1 MAHKPS
7 LKALTAAAL
16 AVPGMADAQVQTDYL
31 FAHYSEGDLPASS
44 SASGT
49 ENERYAIDTH
59 SLRMAK
65 PQRNSTWLGTL
76 TYESMSG
83 ASPWWVQPDANGDPV
98 QVMSGASISEERIVL
113 QASYAYEGAQ
123 GMDWVGSLGYSDEDD
138 YQAVSGGL
146 ELIKAAQHPGL
157 VYSGGL
163 QFSSDQ
169 LNPVRG
175 ASSQNVIDSA
185 SKDTLNAFA
194 GISWDASDSTAV
206 QLAASL
212 TWHDGYLSDPYK
224 RVFLIDQANT
234 VPDSRPNKR
243 MLWSINSKL
252 RHYLGSIKTAL
263 RADYRYFFDDWGIRA
278 HTVKLSSNTP
288 FASGWSL
295 QPSVRWSSQSQ
306 ADFYAVYFDSA
317 PANGLQSS
325 DYRLSPFGALSAR
338 LDVSKEFSQA
348 KVGVGLEWYEAD
360 ASYALE
366 SVALE
371 NPGLIDYMI
380 VNVRVTWVFG
390 DAG

>member
-16 AVPGMADAQVQTDYL
+16 AVPGIADAQVQTDYL
-31 FAHYSEGDLPASS
+31 FAHYSEGDLPAQS

-49 ENERYAIDTH
+49 DNERYTIDTH
-59 SLRMAK
+59 SLRIAK
-65 PQRNSTWLGTL
+65 PQRNSTWLGTV

-98 QVMSGASISEERIVL
+98 QVMSGASISVERIEL
-113 QASYAYEGAQ
+113 QASYAYEASQ
-123 GMDWVGSLGYSDEDD
+123 GIDWVGSLGYSDEDD

-146 ELIKAAQHPGL
+146 ELTKAAQHPGL

-163 QFSSDQ
+163 QFSSDE
-169 LNPVRG
+169 LTPVLG
-175 ASSQNVIDSA
+175 ASSPNVIASA
-185 SKDTLNAFA
+185 RKDTLNLFA
-194 GISWDASDSTAV
+194 GVSWDASNSTAI

-212 TWHDGYLSDPYK
+212 TMHDGYLSDPYK
-224 RVFLIDQANT
+224 RVFLVDQADT

-243 MLWSINSKL
+243 LLWSINSKL
-252 RHYLGSIKTAL
+252 RHYVGSIKTAL

-278 HTVKLSSNTP
+278 HTLKFSSNTP
-288 FASGWSL
+288 FSKGWSL

-317 PANGLQSS
+317 PVSGLQSS

-338 LDVSKEFSQA
+338 LDVNKTFSKA
-348 KVGVGLEWYEAD
+348 KIGLGVEWYEAD
-360 ASYALE
+360 GSYALE
-366 SVALE
+366 SVAVE
-371 NPGLIDYMI
+371 NPGLIDYLI
-380 VNVRVTWVFG
+380 VNMRVSWLFG
-390 DAG
+390 DAS